1 MEHSIKETYRIQY
14 VDNTFQL
21 VDWTEEQLEFVYRTM
36 GEGKEIAFLEKCIF
50 RLSDIRAIV
59 HIPLPEEEE
68 TVLEDGEKEII
79 VTEMGVYE
87 KELFDMLVQNG
98 YDVGTV
104 VIEGKGGN

>member
-1 MEHSIKETYRIQY
+1 VEHSIKETYRIQY

-21 VDWTEEQLEFVYRTM
+21 VDWTIDQLAIVYRDMDENKQITM
-36 GEGKEIAFLEKCIF
+36 IDRCIF

-68 TVLEDGEKEII
+68 TILEDGEKEII

-104 VIEGKGGN
+104 VIEGKGGK

>member
-1 MEHSIKETYRIQY
+1 
-14 VDNTFQL
+14 
-21 VDWTEEQLEFVYRTM
+21 
-36 GEGKEIAFLEKCIF
+36 
-50 RLSDIRAIV
+50 LSDIRAIV

-68 TVLEDGEKEII
+68 TILEDGEKEII

-104 VIEGKGGN
+104 VIEGKGGK